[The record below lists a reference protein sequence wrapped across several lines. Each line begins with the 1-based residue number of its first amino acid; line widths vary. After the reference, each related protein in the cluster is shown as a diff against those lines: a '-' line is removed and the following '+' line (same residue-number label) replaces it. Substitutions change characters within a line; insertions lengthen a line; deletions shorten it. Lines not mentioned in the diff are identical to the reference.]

1 MLVGSP
7 GTRRRAR
14 RRWRNYNIYNCKRIR
29 EYAAVP
35 APGSRVPSPVQLAAG
50 PGGCRRVGRLKD
62 RLPTFAYTLNMQ
74 FLQYEIV
81 LFTKLPE
88 GSVSFAVW
96 RPMAADPDVS
106 SPEGS
111 PISFA
116 GLLCVHVHRVRGSLL
131 LRLEPRRTRA

>member
-1 MLVGSP
+1 
-7 GTRRRAR
+7 
-14 RRWRNYNIYNCKRIR
+14 
-29 EYAAVP
+29 
-35 APGSRVPSPVQLAAG
+35 
-50 PGGCRRVGRLKD
+50 
-62 RLPTFAYTLNMQ
+62 MQ

-131 LRLEPRRTRA
+131 LGAPQNWAGSSSSSGFVRAGEFERSVTKRRISYWI